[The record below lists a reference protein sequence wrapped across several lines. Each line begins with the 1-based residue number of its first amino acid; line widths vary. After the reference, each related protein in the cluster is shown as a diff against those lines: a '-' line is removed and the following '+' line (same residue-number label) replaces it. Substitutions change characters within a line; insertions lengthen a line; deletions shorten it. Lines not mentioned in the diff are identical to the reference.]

1 MSAERAT
8 ADDDWGRSGRTSEAW
23 VEQLRP
29 GHPRRSR
36 TIAKLHEALLHVAF
50 HELAR
55 RRAQLEPAQLDSIG
69 AHELDNLAHRAADDA
84 MVRVLDRLD
93 EFDARTR
100 FTTWAYEF
108 VMLEVSAKVAQHL
121 WRRRPPSS
129 WELAFEQA
137 PDRLVPGP
145 RDGPAEVE
153 VLRALSAAIR
163 GLPEAQREAFVAV
176 ALNEIPIDVVAV
188 ALGTDRNAV
197 YTKLFDA
204 RRNLRA
210 GLAAAGHAICDSNSP
225 TRPSANRAR

>member
-8 ADDDWGRSGRTSEAW
+8 ADDDWSRSGPTSEPW

-29 GHPRRSR
+29 GHPRRNR
-36 TIAKLHEALLHVAF
+36 TVAKLREALLRVAV

-55 RRAQLEPAQLDSIG
+55 RRAQLEPAQLDLIG
-69 AHELDNLAHRAADDA
+69 APELDELAHRAADDA
-84 MVRVLDRLD
+84 MVAVLDRLD
-93 EFDARTR
+93 EFDGRTR

-121 WRRRPPSS
+121 WRRRPPSR
-129 WELAFEQA
+129 WELAFEQT
-137 PDRLVPGP
+137 PDRLVPDP
-145 RDGPAEVE
+145 RDGPAKVE
-153 VLRALSAAIR
+153 VLRALSTAVR
-163 GLPEAQREAFVAV
+163 ELPEAQREAFVAV

-197 YTKLFDA
+197 YTKLLHA

-210 GLAAAGHAICDSNSP
+210 RLAAAGHAICDRNSP
-225 TRPSANRAR
+225 TGPPAHRAG